1 VREMVVKGRTQLAEE
16 YLKKC
21 LLTFSSNFD
30 LLASI
35 LTAYA
40 NLIKKSYP
48 GGSKV
53 KPAIAFIIDQL
64 KKASV

>member
-1 VREMVVKGRTQLAEE
+1 MAEE

-21 LLTFSSNFD
+21 ILTFSSNFD

-40 NLIKKSYP
+40 NLIKKTYP
-48 GGSKV
+48 GGSKSV
-53 KPAIAFIIDQL
+53 KAAVAFIIDQL